1 MYFNTKMTSLG
12 NCFNPISRYCSKARH
27 VSTSLYFK
35 SRLFN
40 PLTSF
45 TKYFILDV
53 WQGSECAYAKLAGT
67 ENDTYIILEPE
78 TKDNKRST
86 VMSHNF
92 INVPMAT
99 SYNGIF
105 DFSSFSSFGRS

>member
-53 WQGSECAYAKLAGT
+53 
-67 ENDTYIILEPE
+67 
-78 TKDNKRST
+78 
-86 VMSHNF
+86 
-92 INVPMAT
+92 
-99 SYNGIF
+99 
-105 DFSSFSSFGRS
+105 